1 MYSNAFVSVREL
13 AAARAAFLDARIRT
27 RSSITVPT
35 LDERRKEYDSF
46 KVANQ
51 QLDEHLGKYLVT
63 PLSDR
68 EKVIVQKLQSEL
80 SDYRSRLDPAFA
92 FALQMKDKDAE
103 RVLNTVRTLTA
114 SAAADFEQ
122 LIAINDEFAKNKQQ
136 ENSKLAASAAR
147 MIIIFMTIGVLAA
160 LGLGWLLTRLIAGPI
175 QQLQKA
181 AAKLST
187 GDVDVEIHAQSS
199 DEVGSLVL
207 SLSELVS
214 LIKQRT
220 QAAEHIAAGDLNVEV
235 KAVSSKDVL
244 GQSFQS
250 LVATL
255 RGLMQD
261 MKTMSRE
268 HDAGDIDVTI
278 DPRKFNGAYSEVA
291 SGINN
296 MVAGHI
302 TVKKKAM
309 ACLAEFARG
318 NFDAP
323 LEKFPGKKAFINET
337 IEQLRGNLKTL
348 IADMN
353 SMSTQHDA
361 GDIDVTI
368 DARKFQGSFS
378 EVAAGIN
385 KMVAGHI
392 TVKKKAMA
400 CLAEFGRGNF
410 EAPLEKFPGKK
421 AFINETFE
429 QVRGN
434 LKSLIADTQT
444 LSDAAIHGRLGFRA
458 DASRHQGDFRKI
470 VQGVNYT
477 LDTIVGKFDAIPK
490 PIQFIDSNFKIQY
503 MNKAGLELLGKSSE
517 HLLGSRCSYSAD
529 ICNSDKCTCLQAMK
543 TDGLVG
549 IDSKANIHAKGFDFN
564 FCAVPLKDG
573 DGRIIGAFE
582 LLDDE
587 TATKSAMRRAEKVS
601 AYQAR
606 EAKKLSASLLQFAD
620 GDLGITVQ
628 VDPGDQ
634 ETSDARQAYEDIGEA
649 VRQSASSVRN
659 AMLEINATTD
669 ELLKSAQT
677 LNNVSQ
683 QMTASADE
691 TASQANVVSAASEQV
706 SRNVQT
712 VASGA
717 DQMGASIKE
726 IAKNTAE
733 ATRVA
738 RSAVQTAETT
748 NKTIGKLG
756 QSSAEIGQVIKVIT
770 SIAQQTNLLALNATI
785 EAARAGEAGKGF
797 AVVAN
802 EVKELAK
809 ETAKATEDI
818 SRKIEAIQSDTT
830 GAVSAIGEIGAVIT
844 QISDIQTTIASAVE
858 EQSVTSNE
866 ISRNLAE
873 AAKGNI
879 DITRNVTGVAEAAR
893 TTTAGAAETQQSAKS
908 LEHMALEVKKL
919 VSRFKFDEARASNGN
934 SGDRANP
941 PSRTNRVA
949 PTTMVQ

>member
-1 MYSNAFVSVREL
+1 MKWFYNLKLSSKLLLSFLLIVGISVVIGYQGLSSTSKVAAASEQMYSNAFVSVREL
-13 AAARAAFLDARIRT
+13 AAARSAFLDGRIRT
-27 RSSITVPT
+27 RGSITVPT
-35 LDERRKEYDSF
+35 VEERRKEHAAFQAD
-46 KVANQ
+46 NQ
-51 QLDEHLGKYLVT
+51 LLDEHLTKYLAT

-68 EKVIVQKLQSEL
+68 EKVVIPKLQSEL
-80 SDYRSRLDPAFA
+80 AEYRRRVEPIFA
-92 FALQMKDKDAE
+92 SAIEMKDKDAE
-103 RVLNTVRTLTA
+103 RSMKDVKEVTA
-114 SAAADFEQ
+114 GAAADFEALIDVNDKTASASDQSNQQ
-122 LIAINDEFAKNKQQ
+122 LASSAEKTIVIFVVLGG
-136 ENSKLAASAAR
+136 LAAFA
-147 MIIIFMTIGVLAA
+147 
-160 LGLGWLLTRLIAGPI
+160 LGWLLTRLIAGPI
-175 QQLQKA
+175 KELQTA
-181 AAKLST
+181 AAKLAA
-187 GDVDVEIHAQSS
+187 GDVNVDIKATTT
-199 DEVGSLVL
+199 DEVGMLAQTLSNLAALTKERVL
-207 SLSELVS
+207 
-214 LIKQRT
+214 
-220 QAAEHIAAGDLNVEV
+220 AAEQIAAGDLKVEI
-235 KAVSSKDVL
+235 KAASANDVL
-244 GQSFQS
+244 AKSFQS
-250 LVATL
+250 LLDTL
-255 RGLMQD
+255 KGLMQE
-261 MKTMSRE
+261 MKLMS
-268 HDAGDIDVTI
+268 D
-278 DPRKFNGAYSEVA
+278 
-291 SGINN
+291 
-296 MVAGHI
+296 
-302 TVKKKAM
+302 
-309 ACLAEFARG
+309 
-318 NFDAP
+318 
-323 LEKFPGKKAFINET
+323 
-337 IEQLRGNLKTL
+337 
-348 IADMN
+348 
-353 SMSTQHDA
+353 QHDA
-361 GDIDVTI
+361 GDIDVMI
-368 DARKFQGSFS
+368 DSRKFQGAYT
-378 EVAAGIN
+378 EVASGIN

-400 CLAEFGRGNF
+400 CLAEFGQGNF

-421 AFINETFE
+421 AFINETIE
-429 QVRGN
+429 QVRNN
-434 LKSLIADTQT
+434 LKSLISDTRS

-458 DASRHQGDFRKI
+458 DSNRHQGDFRKI
-470 VQGVNYT
+470 VQGINYT

-490 PIQFIDSNFKIQY
+490 PIQFIDSNFKVQY
-503 MNKAGLELLGKSSE
+503 MNQASLELMGKNKDSVIGTKCGYNST
-517 HLLGSRCSYSAD
+517 A
-529 ICNSDKCTCLQAMK
+529 CNTDRCTCAQAMK
-543 TDGLVG
+543 ADSLIRIETD
-549 IDSKANIHAKGFDFN
+549 ANIHGKRYN
-564 FCAVPLKDG
+564 FTCCAVPLKNSEG
-573 DGRIIGAFE
+573 KTIGAFE

-587 TATKSAMRRAEKVS
+587 STTKAAIRQAEKVS
-601 AYQAR
+601 EYQAR
-606 EAKKLSASLLQFAD
+606 EAKKLSTSLLQFAE

-628 VDPGDQ
+628 VDAGDQ
-634 ETSDARQAYEDIGEA
+634 DTAAARKAYEDIGEA
-649 VRQSASSVRN
+649 VRKSASSVRA

-669 ELLKSAQT
+669 ELLKSAQA

-738 RSAVQTAETT
+738 HSAVQTAEST

-830 GAVSAIGEIGAVIT
+830 GAVSAIGEIGTVIT

-919 VSRFKFDEARASNGN
+919 VSHFKFDEGHTSTGN
-934 SGDRANP
+934 AADHHS
-941 PSRTNRVA
+941 PSSSKLGRTA
-949 PTTMVQ
+949 TGSMIQ

>member
-1 MYSNAFVSVREL
+1 MKWFYNLRLASKLLLSFLLIAGVAGIIGYQGLSSTSKVAAASEQMYTNAFTSIREL
-13 AAARAAFLDARIRT
+13 AAARNAFMDARIRT
-27 RSSITVPT
+27 RSSITVAS
-35 LDERRKEYDSF
+35 LDERRKEYEAF
-46 KVANQ
+46 KTANQ
-51 QLDEHLGKYLVT
+51 KLDEHLVRYLAT

-68 EKVIVQKLQSEL
+68 EKVIAPKLQSEL
-80 SDYRSRLDPAFA
+80 NEYRSNLDPAFA
-92 FALQMKDKDAE
+92 FALQNKDKDAQ
-103 RVLNTVRTLTA
+103 RILNSVRNLTA
-114 SAAADFEQ
+114 NAASDFEQ
-122 LIAINDEFAKNKQQ
+122 LIAINDEYAKNK
-136 ENSKLAASAAR
+136 EHDNSVLATSASR
-147 MIIIFMTIGVLAA
+147 TILVFLALGVLAA
-160 LGLGWLLTRLIAGPI
+160 MGLGLLLTRMIAGPVR
-175 QQLQKA
+175 QLQAA
-181 AAKLST
+181 AAKLAS
-187 GDVDVEIHAQSS
+187 GDVNVEITARSK
-199 DEVGSLVL
+199 DEVGLLVQ
-207 SLSELVS
+207 SLSELAS

-220 QAAEHIAAGDLNVEV
+220 KAAEQIAAGDLKVEV
-235 KAVSSKDVL
+235 QAASSNDVL

-250 LVATL
+250 LLATL
-255 RGLMQD
+255 RGLMQE
-261 MKTMSRE
+261 MKTMSDQ
-268 HDAGDIDVTI
+268 HDLGEIDVTI
-278 DPRKFNGAYSEVA
+278 DARKFNGAYSEVA
-291 SGINN
+291 SGINH
-296 MVAGHI
+296 MVAGHLE
-302 TVKKKAM
+302 VKKKAM
-309 ACLAEFARG
+309 ACLAEFA
-318 NFDAP
+318 
-323 LEKFPGKKAFINET
+323 
-337 IEQLRGNLKTL
+337 
-348 IADMN
+348 
-353 SMSTQHDA
+353 H
-361 GDIDVTI
+361 
-368 DARKFQGSFS
+368 
-378 EVAAGIN
+378 
-385 KMVAGHI
+385 
-392 TVKKKAMA
+392 
-400 CLAEFGRGNF
+400 GNF

-421 AFINETFE
+421 AFINHTVE
-429 QVRGN
+429 QLRTN
-434 LKSLIADTQT
+434 LKNLIADSAT

-458 DASRHQGDFRKI
+458 DASRHQGDFRRI
-470 VQGVNYT
+470 MQGVNYT

-490 PIQFIDSNFKIQY
+490 PIQFIDSNFKVQY
-503 MNKAGLELLGKSSE
+503 MNRAGLELLGKSSE
-517 HLLGSRCSYSAD
+517 HLLGSRCGFSAD
-529 ICNSDKCTCLQAMK
+529 ICNSDKCTCIQAMK
-543 TDGLVG
+543 NDGL
-549 IDSKANIHAKGFDFN
+549 IAIESKASIHGKGFDFN
-564 FCAVPLKDG
+564 FSAVPLKDG
-573 DGRIIGAFE
+573 DGKIIGAFE

-587 TATKSAMRRAEKVS
+587 TSTKSAMRRAEKVS
-601 AYQAR
+601 TYQAR
-606 EAKKLSASLLQFAD
+606 EAKKLSASLLQFAE

-649 VRQSASSVRN
+649 VRQSASSVRS

-669 ELLKSAQT
+669 ELLKAAQT

-738 RSAVQTAETT
+738 HSAVQTAETT

-818 SRKIEAIQSDTT
+818 SRKIEAIQTDTT

-893 TTTAGAAETQQSAKS
+893 TTTSGAAETQQSAKS

-919 VSRFKFDEARASNGN
+919 VSRFKFDDARALNST
-934 SGDRANP
+934 SGDRAL
-941 PSRTNRVA
+941 SSTRAGRVA
-949 PTTMVQ
+949 QTTMVQ

>member
-1 MYSNAFVSVREL
+1 MTAPIPLESLSALPMFGKVRDPQTPLKESAMKWFYNLKLATKLLLSFLLIAGIAGIIGYQGVSSTNKVAAASEEMYSNAFVSIREL
-13 AAARAAFLDARIRT
+13 AAAQSAFLDARMRT
-27 RSSITVPT
+27 RSSVSVPT
-35 LDERRKEYDSF
+35 ADERRKEYAAFQADS
-46 KVANQ
+46 
-51 QLDEHLGKYLVT
+51 QLIDQHLATYLTT

-68 EKVIVQKLQSEL
+68 EKVLAPKLQSEL
-80 SDYRSRLDPAFA
+80 VDYRRRVEPGFSLAIE
-92 FALQMKDKDAE
+92 MKDKEAG
-103 RVLNTVRTLTA
+103 RLLNTLKDLT
-114 SAAADFEQ
+114 SATATDFEE
-122 LIAINDEFAKNKQQ
+122 LLAINDKFAQDKEHSNTA
-136 ENSKLAASAAR
+136 LAASATR
-147 MIIIFMTIGVLAA
+147 TILVFIALGILASF
-160 LGLGWLLTRLIAGPI
+160 GLGWFLTRLIAAPI
-175 QQLQKA
+175 KQLQA
-181 AAKLST
+181 LAAKLAI
-187 GDVDVEIHAQSS
+187 GDVNVEIKADSK
-199 DEVGSLVL
+199 DEVGMLVQTLADLASLTK
-207 SLSELVS
+207 E
-214 LIKQRT
+214 RAR
-220 QAAEHIAAGDLNVEV
+220 AAEQIAAGDLKVEI
-235 KAVSSKDVL
+235 KPASANDVL
-244 GQSFQS
+244 AKSFQS
-250 LVATL
+250 LLDTL
-255 RGLMQD
+255 KCLMQE
-261 MKTMSRE
+261 MKLMS
-268 HDAGDIDVTI
+268 D
-278 DPRKFNGAYSEVA
+278 
-291 SGINN
+291 
-296 MVAGHI
+296 
-302 TVKKKAM
+302 
-309 ACLAEFARG
+309 
-318 NFDAP
+318 
-323 LEKFPGKKAFINET
+323 
-337 IEQLRGNLKTL
+337 
-348 IADMN
+348 
-353 SMSTQHDA
+353 QHDA
-361 GDIDVTI
+361 GDIDVMI
-368 DARKFQGSFS
+368 DSRKFQGAYT

-458 DASRHQGDFRKI
+458 DANRQQGDFRKI

-490 PIQFIDSNFKIQY
+490 PIQFIDSNYKIQY
-503 MNKAGLELLGKSSE
+503 MNRAGLELLGKSNDS
-517 HLLGSRCSYSAD
+517 LIGSRCGYNSVA
-529 ICNSDKCTCLQAMK
+529 CNTEKCTCAQAMK
-543 TDGLVG
+543 SDTLIKIETG
-549 IDSKANIHAKGFDFN
+549 ANIQGKRYDFTC
-564 FCAVPLKDG
+564 CAVPLKDG
-573 DGRIIGAFE
+573 EGKIIGAFE

-587 TATKSAMRRAEKVS
+587 SSTKSAIRQAEKVS
-601 AYQAR
+601 EYQAR
-606 EAKKLSASLLQFAD
+606 EAKKLSASLLQFAE

-628 VDPGDQ
+628 VDAGDQ
-634 ETSDARQAYEDIGEA
+634 DTAAARKAYEDIGEA
-649 VRQSASSVRN
+649 VRKSASSVRA

-669 ELLKSAQT
+669 ELLKSAQA

-738 RSAVQTAETT
+738 HSAVQTAEST

-830 GAVSAIGEIGAVIT
+830 GAVSAIGEIGTVIT

-893 TTTAGAAETQQSAKS
+893 TTTSGAAETQQSARS

-919 VSRFKFDEARASNGN
+919 VSRFKFDEGHASNGN
-934 SGDRANP
+934 GADHYSPASSKSGRT
-941 PSRTNRVA
+941 PSG
-949 PTTMVQ
+949 TMIQ